1 MGFQIGIIDI
11 SYQDYQINPRLHSS
25 KFEVDTAAVGHTGI
39 PIFGQYSI
47 SPPATKKR
55 RGIL

>member
-25 KFEVDTAAVGHTGI
+25 KFEVV
-39 PIFGQYSI
+39 QQQ
-47 SPPATKKR
+47 
-55 RGIL
+55 